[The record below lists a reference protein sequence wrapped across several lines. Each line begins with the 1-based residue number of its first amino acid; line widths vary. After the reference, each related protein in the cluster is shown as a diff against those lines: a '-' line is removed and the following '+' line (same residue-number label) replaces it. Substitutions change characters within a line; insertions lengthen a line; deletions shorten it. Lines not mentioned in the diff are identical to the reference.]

1 MKRINRTKRLLLIL
15 ASFLVTTACG
25 LNNQDDQQQK
35 KFSIEEADNS
45 LTHQNIIEVKELMLH
60 QIFDQTLFL
69 VADLMAVVEG
79 KYDYNEIHRLLKM
92 EIGDHVYKMVYGVPV
107 VEMSGMYLPYDDIE
121 LVLFK
126 EDVYLPTSFLDKVL
140 GMDVVLSNESITFS
154 KSYEGLM
161 ASQSNLNGR
170 LNEEMTVE
178 EMIEYLSFL
187 DKPIEGA
194 QASTIP
200 NHLPGAKRPY
210 RNGYHEGIDWYP
222 YSSGQH
228 ISTTTPVYAMADG
241 IVVRAD
247 NNYDEY
253 SSPQIRNKDLAVTSK
268 LGETPQYIFD
278 RLRGR
283 QVWVQYEKGVMIRF
297 AHLDAIGDN
306 IKVGNKVSKDTV
318 IGYVGNSGTSGAVN
332 GDGTQIHLHQD
343 ILIYGELFWKQYT
356 PEQVKRIV
364 LGIFGD

>member
-1 MKRINRTKRLLLIL
+1 MKRVKRLFLIL
-15 ASFLVTTACG
+15 VSFLVMVACG
-25 LNNQDDQQQK
+25 VYDQDNQQQK
-35 KFSIEEADNS
+35 KYSIEEVDNS
-45 LTHQNIIEVKELMLH
+45 PNHQNMSEFKQLKHH
-60 QIFDQTLFL
+60 QINKQSLFL
-69 VADLMAVVEG
+69 VADLIEVVEG
-79 KYDYNEIHRLLKM
+79 SYDYNEIHRFLKM
-92 EIGDHVYKMVYGVPV
+92 EIGDHVYKLVYGVPV

-121 LVLFK
+121 LVLYK
-126 EDVYLPTSFLDKVL
+126 EDVYLPIGFLDKVL
-140 GMDVVLSNESITFS
+140 GMDVVLGDENITFS
-154 KSYEGLM
+154 WADSSLKV
-161 ASQSNLNGR
+161 SQSSLIGSLNKD
-170 LNEEMTVE
+170 MTIE

-194 QASTIP
+194 QASTIL

-253 SSPQIRNKDLAVTSK
+253 SSPQIRNKDLAVTSE

-283 QVWVQYEKGVMIRF
+283 QVWVQYEKAVMIRF

-306 IKVGNKVSKDTV
+306 IKVGNKVSKGTV

-343 ILIYGELFWKQYT
+343 ILINGELFWKQYT
-356 PEQVKRIV
+356 PEEVKRIV